1 MKEKLKHEWIT
12 PERRHLGW
20 WRQALEQLRL
30 TWVLLLDN
38 RVPLLHKLIPVVTLA
53 YILSPIDIIPDM
65 FIGLGMLDDL
75 GILMLGI
82 SWFNS
87 LAPGDVAL
95 EHLYRLRGGKPDITV
110 TPEHIEDVTDQE
122 ITTNPDHRSASKR
135 I

>member
-1 MKEKLKHEWIT
+1 MAEKPKNQWIT

-30 TWVLLLDN
+30 TWVLLRDN
-38 RVPLLHKLIPVVTLA
+38 RVPLLHKLIPIVTLA
-53 YILSPIDIIPDM
+53 YILSPIDLIPDM
-65 FIGLGMLDDL
+65 FVGLGMLDDL

-87 LAPGDVAL
+87 LAPADVAL
-95 EHLYRLRGGKPDITV
+95 EHLNRLHGVKTDITV
-110 TPEHIEDVTDQE
+110 TPEHIEDVTDQGSP
-122 ITTNPDHRSASKR
+122 TTRDRRTASKR